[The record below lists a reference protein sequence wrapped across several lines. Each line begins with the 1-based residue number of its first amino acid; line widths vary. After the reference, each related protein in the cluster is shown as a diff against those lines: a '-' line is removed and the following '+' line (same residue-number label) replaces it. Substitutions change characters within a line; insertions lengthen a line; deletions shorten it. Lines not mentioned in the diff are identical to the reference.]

1 MIVDWYR
8 PIWGQTSAKPCP
20 HENNAKLSGYSDD
33 WSGTALRVST
43 RLWRE
48 SAILGACACA
58 LGLGVWI
65 GSQSSWFIDRAAPI
79 ANGLVFENPRP
90 ISTFRLI
97 DFDQGTFSVDQLK
110 GRWSF
115 IYFGYSTCGQ
125 VCTET
130 LTELKHLILAL
141 SSLDNAQ
148 PIQVVFVTVDP
159 GRDSASR
166 LKTYLREFDSTFIGI
181 TGDINTLAFF
191 AAELAAPFT
200 LGPDAGESYTLDH
213 SNSIMLINP
222 SAALQAVLAPPHD
235 AQRLQ
240 ADFGAIVRWRQTSR

>member
-1 MIVDWYR
+1 M
-8 PIWGQTSAKPCP
+8 
-20 HENNAKLSGYSDD
+20 
-33 WSGTALRVST
+33 
-43 RLWRE
+43 
-48 SAILGACACA
+48 GACACA
-58 LGLGVWI
+58 LGLGVWV

-97 DFDQGTFSVDQLK
+97 DFDQGAFSVDQLK

-130 LTELKHLILAL
+130 LIELNRLILAL
-141 SSLDNAQ
+141 SSQDNSQ

-181 TGDINTLAFF
+181 TGDIDTLAFF

-200 LGPDAGESYTLDH
+200 LGPDAGESYALDH

-240 ADFGAIVRWRQTSR
+240 ADFGAIVRWWQTSR

>member
-43 RLWRE
+43 RFWRE

-110 GRWSF
+110 DRWSF
-115 IYFGYSTCGQ
+115 IYFGYSACGQ

-130 LTELKHLILAL
+130 LTELKRLILAL
-141 SSLDNAQ
+141 SSLDNAL

-200 LGPDAGESYTLDH
+200 LDPDAGESYALDH

-240 ADFGAIVRWRQTSR
+240 ADFGAIVRWWQTSR

>member
-43 RLWRE
+43 RFWRE

-97 DFDQGTFSVDQLK
+97 DFDQGAFSVDQLK
-110 GRWSF
+110 DRWSF
-115 IYFGYSTCGQ
+115 IYFGYSACGQ

-130 LTELKHLILAL
+130 LIELKRLILAL
-141 SSLDNAQ
+141 SSLDNAL

-200 LGPDAGESYTLDH
+200 LDPNAGESYALDH

-240 ADFGAIVRWRQTSR
+240 ADFGAIVRWWQTSR

>member
-1 MIVDWYR
+1 M
-8 PIWGQTSAKPCP
+8 
-20 HENNAKLSGYSDD
+20 
-33 WSGTALRVST
+33 RVSS
-43 RLWRE
+43 RFWRE

-65 GSQSSWFIDRAAPI
+65 GSQASWFIDRTAPI

-90 ISTFRLI
+90 ISTFQLI

-130 LTELKHLILAL
+130 LTELKRLILAL

-148 PIQVVFVTVDP
+148 PIQIVFVTVDP

-200 LGPDAGESYTLDH
+200 LGPDAGESYALDH
-213 SNSIMLINP
+213 SNSIMQLSRRCWHLPTMHSACKLISVRSFDGGKHHADCLLHHRHFNDKRARP
-222 SAALQAVLAPPHD
+222 DSESPT
-235 AQRLQ
+235 AQK
-240 ADFGAIVRWRQTSR
+240 ANHV

>member
-1 MIVDWYR
+1 M
-8 PIWGQTSAKPCP
+8 
-20 HENNAKLSGYSDD
+20 
-33 WSGTALRVST
+33 RVST

-110 GRWSF
+110 DRWSF
-115 IYFGYSTCGQ
+115 IYFGYSACGQ

-130 LTELKHLILAL
+130 LTELKRLLLAL
-141 SSLDNAQ
+141 SSLDNAL

-159 GRDSASR
+159 GRDSTSR

-200 LGPDAGESYTLDH
+200 LGPDAGESYALDH

-240 ADFGAIVRWRQTSR
+240 ADFRAIVRWWQTSR

>member
-43 RLWRE
+43 RFWRE

-110 GRWSF
+110 DRWSF
-115 IYFGYSTCGQ
+115 IYFGYSACGQ

-130 LTELKHLILAL
+130 LTELKRLILAL

-200 LGPDAGESYTLDH
+200 LDPDAGESYALDH

-240 ADFGAIVRWRQTSR
+240 ADFGAIVRWWQTSR

>member
-1 MIVDWYR
+1 M
-8 PIWGQTSAKPCP
+8 
-20 HENNAKLSGYSDD
+20 
-33 WSGTALRVST
+33 RVSA
-43 RLWRE
+43 RFWRE

-58 LGLGVWI
+58 LGLGVWV

-97 DFDQGTFSVDQLK
+97 DFDGGAFSVDRLK

-130 LTELKHLILAL
+130 LIELKRLILAL
-141 SSLDNAQ
+141 SSQDNSQ

-159 GRDSASR
+159 GRDLASR

-200 LGPDAGESYTLDH
+200 LVPDAGKSNLPDH

-235 AQRLQ
+235 AQRLL
-240 ADFGAIVRWRQTSR
+240 ADFGAIVRWWETSR

>member
-33 WSGTALRVST
+33 WSGTALRVSS

-110 GRWSF
+110 DRWSF
-115 IYFGYSTCGQ
+115 IYFGYSACGQ

-130 LTELKHLILAL
+130 LTELKRLILAL
-141 SSLDNAQ
+141 SSLDNAL

-200 LGPDAGESYTLDH
+200 LGPDAGESYALDH

-240 ADFGAIVRWRQTSR
+240 ADFGAIVRWWQTSR

>member
-1 MIVDWYR
+1 M
-8 PIWGQTSAKPCP
+8 
-20 HENNAKLSGYSDD
+20 
-33 WSGTALRVST
+33 RVST

-97 DFDQGTFSVDQLK
+97 DFDKGTFSVDQLK
-110 GRWSF
+110 DRWSF
-115 IYFGYSTCGQ
+115 IYFGYSACGQ

-130 LTELKHLILAL
+130 LTELKRLILAL
-141 SSLDNAQ
+141 SSLDNAL

-200 LGPDAGESYTLDH
+200 LGPGAGESYALDH

-235 AQRLQ
+235 ARRLQ
-240 ADFGAIVRWRQTSR
+240 ADFDAIVRWWQTSR

>member
-1 MIVDWYR
+1 M
-8 PIWGQTSAKPCP
+8 
-20 HENNAKLSGYSDD
+20 
-33 WSGTALRVST
+33 RVST

-110 GRWSF
+110 DRWSF
-115 IYFGYSTCGQ
+115 IYFGYSACGQ

-130 LTELKHLILAL
+130 LTELKRLILTL

-200 LGPDAGESYTLDH
+200 LGPDAGESYALDH

-240 ADFGAIVRWRQTSR
+240 ADFGAIVRWWQTSR

>member
-1 MIVDWYR
+1 
-8 PIWGQTSAKPCP
+8 
-20 HENNAKLSGYSDD
+20 
-33 WSGTALRVST
+33 
-43 RLWRE
+43 
-48 SAILGACACA
+48 
-58 LGLGVWI
+58 
-65 GSQSSWFIDRAAPI
+65 
-79 ANGLVFENPRP
+79 LVFENPRP

-97 DFDQGTFSVDQLK
+97 DFDRGTFSVNQLK

-115 IYFGYSTCGQ
+115 IYFGYSTCGH

-130 LTELKHLILAL
+130 LTELKRLILAL
-141 SSLDNAQ
+141 SSQDNAQ

-159 GRDSASR
+159 GRDSAIR

-181 TGDINTLAFF
+181 TGDINTLAIF

-200 LGPDAGESYTLDH
+200 LDPDAGESNAIDH

-240 ADFGAIVRWRQTSR
+240 ADFGAIVQWWQTSR

>member
-43 RLWRE
+43 RFWRE

-97 DFDQGTFSVDQLK
+97 DFDQGAFSVDQLK
-110 GRWSF
+110 DRWSF
-115 IYFGYSTCGQ
+115 IYFGYSACGQ

-130 LTELKHLILAL
+130 LTELKRLILAL
-141 SSLDNAQ
+141 SSLDNAL

-159 GRDSASR
+159 GRDSTSR

-200 LGPDAGESYTLDH
+200 LGPDAGESYALDH

-240 ADFGAIVRWRQTSR
+240 ADFGAIVRWWQTSR

>member
-20 HENNAKLSGYSDD
+20 DENNAKLSGYSDD

-43 RLWRE
+43 RFWRE
-48 SAILGACACA
+48 STILGACACA

-110 GRWSF
+110 DRWSF
-115 IYFGYSTCGQ
+115 IYFGYSACGQ

-130 LTELKHLILAL
+130 LIELKRLILAL
-141 SSLDNAQ
+141 SSLDNAL

-200 LGPDAGESYTLDH
+200 LGPDAGESYALDH

-240 ADFGAIVRWRQTSR
+240 ADFGAIVRWWQTSR

>member
-8 PIWGQTSAKPCP
+8 PIWGLTSAKPCP

-110 GRWSF
+110 DRWSF
-115 IYFGYSTCGQ
+115 IYFGYSACGQ

-130 LTELKHLILAL
+130 LTELKRLILAL
-141 SSLDNAQ
+141 SSLDNAL

-200 LGPDAGESYTLDH
+200 LGPDAGESYALDH

-240 ADFGAIVRWRQTSR
+240 ADFGAIVRWWQTSR

>member
-1 MIVDWYR
+1 
-8 PIWGQTSAKPCP
+8 
-20 HENNAKLSGYSDD
+20 
-33 WSGTALRVST
+33 
-43 RLWRE
+43 
-48 SAILGACACA
+48 
-58 LGLGVWI
+58 VWI

-79 ANGLVFENPRP
+79 ANGLVFENPLP

-97 DFDQGTFSVDQLK
+97 DFDQGAFSVAQLK

-130 LTELKHLILAL
+130 LIELKRLILAL
-141 SSLDNAQ
+141 SSQDNSQ

-181 TGDINTLAFF
+181 TGDIDTLAFF
-191 AAELAAPFT
+191 AAELAAPFM
-200 LGPDAGESYTLDH
+200 LDAGESNALNH

-240 ADFGAIVRWRQTSR
+240 ADFGAIVRWWQTSR

>member
-20 HENNAKLSGYSDD
+20 DENNAKLSGYSDD

-43 RLWRE
+43 RFWRE

-110 GRWSF
+110 DRWSF
-115 IYFGYSTCGQ
+115 IYFGYSACGQ

-130 LTELKHLILAL
+130 LTELKRLILAL

-200 LGPDAGESYTLDH
+200 LGPDAGESYALDH

-240 ADFGAIVRWRQTSR
+240 ADFGAIVRWWQTSR

>member
-1 MIVDWYR
+1 M
-8 PIWGQTSAKPCP
+8 
-20 HENNAKLSGYSDD
+20 
-33 WSGTALRVST
+33 RVST

-110 GRWSF
+110 DRWSF

-130 LTELKHLILAL
+130 LIELKRLILAL
-141 SSLDNAQ
+141 SSLDNAL

-200 LGPDAGESYTLDH
+200 LAPDAGENNVLDH

-240 ADFGAIVRWRQTSR
+240 ADFGAIVRWWQTSR

>member
-1 MIVDWYR
+1 MGV
-8 PIWGQTSAKPCP
+8 
-20 HENNAKLSGYSDD
+20 
-33 WSGTALRVST
+33 
-43 RLWRE
+43 
-48 SAILGACACA
+48 CACA

-110 GRWSF
+110 DRWSF
-115 IYFGYSTCGQ
+115 IYFGYSACGQ

-130 LTELKHLILAL
+130 FTELKRLILAL
-141 SSLDNAQ
+141 SSLDNTL

-200 LGPDAGESYTLDH
+200 LGPDAGESYALDH

-240 ADFGAIVRWRQTSR
+240 ADFGAIVRWWQTSR

>member
-1 MIVDWYR
+1 M
-8 PIWGQTSAKPCP
+8 
-20 HENNAKLSGYSDD
+20 
-33 WSGTALRVST
+33 RVSA
-43 RLWRE
+43 RFWRE

-110 GRWSF
+110 DRWSF
-115 IYFGYSTCGQ
+115 IYFGYSACGQ

-130 LTELKHLILAL
+130 LTELKRLLLAL
-141 SSLDNAQ
+141 SSLDNAL

-159 GRDSASR
+159 GRGSTSR

-200 LGPDAGESYTLDH
+200 LGPDAGESYALDH

-222 SAALQAVLAPPHD
+222 SAALQAVLTPPHD
-235 AQRLQ
+235 AQRLL
-240 ADFGAIVRWRQTSR
+240 ADFGAIVRWWETSR

>member
-1 MIVDWYR
+1 M
-8 PIWGQTSAKPCP
+8 
-20 HENNAKLSGYSDD
+20 
-33 WSGTALRVST
+33 RVST

-48 SAILGACACA
+48 SAILGVCACA

-110 GRWSF
+110 DRWSF
-115 IYFGYSTCGQ
+115 IYFGYSACGQ

-130 LTELKHLILAL
+130 LTELKRLILAL
-141 SSLDNAQ
+141 SSLDNTL

-200 LGPDAGESYTLDH
+200 LGPDAGESYALDH

-240 ADFGAIVRWRQTSR
+240 ADFGAIVRWWQTSR

>member
-1 MIVDWYR
+1 M
-8 PIWGQTSAKPCP
+8 
-20 HENNAKLSGYSDD
+20 
-33 WSGTALRVST
+33 RVST

-110 GRWSF
+110 DRWSF
-115 IYFGYSTCGQ
+115 IYFGYSACGQ

-130 LTELKHLILAL
+130 LTELKRLILAL
-141 SSLDNAQ
+141 SSLDNAL

-159 GRDSASR
+159 GRDSTSR

-200 LGPDAGESYTLDH
+200 LDADAGESYALDH

-240 ADFGAIVRWRQTSR
+240 ADFGAIVRWWQTSR

>member
-43 RLWRE
+43 RFWRE

-97 DFDQGTFSVDQLK
+97 DFDQGAFSVDQLK

-130 LTELKHLILAL
+130 LIELKRLILAL
-141 SSLDNAQ
+141 SSLDNAL

-200 LGPDAGESYTLDH
+200 LGPDAGESYALDH

-240 ADFGAIVRWRQTSR
+240 ADFGAIVRWWQTSR

>member
-1 MIVDWYR
+1 M
-8 PIWGQTSAKPCP
+8 
-20 HENNAKLSGYSDD
+20 
-33 WSGTALRVST
+33 
-43 RLWRE
+43 
-48 SAILGACACA
+48 
-58 LGLGVWI
+58 LGLGVWV
-65 GSQSSWFIDRAAPI
+65 GSQSSWFIDRTAQI

-90 ISTFRLI
+90 ISKFQLI
-97 DFDQGTFSVDQLK
+97 DFYQETFSVDQLK
-110 GRWSF
+110 GKLSF
-115 IYFGYSTCGQ
+115 VYLGYSTCGQ
-125 VCTET
+125 ICTES

-141 SSLDNAQ
+141 SPQDNAQ

-166 LKTYLREFDSTFIGI
+166 LKTYLREVDSTFIGI
-181 TGDINTLAFF
+181 TGDINALAFF

-200 LGPDAGESYTLDH
+200 LDHNAGGSDALGH

-240 ADFGAIVRWRQTSR
+240 ADFGAIVRWWQTSR

>member
-110 GRWSF
+110 DRWSF
-115 IYFGYSTCGQ
+115 IYFGYSACGQ

-130 LTELKHLILAL
+130 LTELKRLILAL
-141 SSLDNAQ
+141 SSLDNAL

-200 LGPDAGESYTLDH
+200 LDPNAGESYALDH

-240 ADFGAIVRWRQTSR
+240 ADFGAIVRWWQTSR

>member
-1 MIVDWYR
+1 M
-8 PIWGQTSAKPCP
+8 
-20 HENNAKLSGYSDD
+20 
-33 WSGTALRVST
+33 RVST

-48 SAILGACACA
+48 SAILGVCACA

-110 GRWSF
+110 DRWSF
-115 IYFGYSTCGQ
+115 IYFGYSACGQ

-130 LTELKHLILAL
+130 LTELKRLILAL
-141 SSLDNAQ
+141 SSLDNAL

-200 LGPDAGESYTLDH
+200 LGPDAGESYALDH

-240 ADFGAIVRWRQTSR
+240 ADFGAIVRWWQTSR

>member
-43 RLWRE
+43 RFWRE

-115 IYFGYSTCGQ
+115 IYFGYSACGQ

-130 LTELKHLILAL
+130 LTELKRLILAL
-141 SSLDNAQ
+141 SSLDNAL

-200 LGPDAGESYTLDH
+200 LGPDAGESYALDH

-240 ADFGAIVRWRQTSR
+240 ADFGAIVRWWQTSR

>member
-1 MIVDWYR
+1 
-8 PIWGQTSAKPCP
+8 
-20 HENNAKLSGYSDD
+20 
-33 WSGTALRVST
+33 LRVST

-48 SAILGACACA
+48 SAILGVCACA

-110 GRWSF
+110 DRWSF
-115 IYFGYSTCGQ
+115 IYFGYSACGQ

-130 LTELKHLILAL
+130 LTELKRLILAL
-141 SSLDNAQ
+141 SSLDNAL

-200 LGPDAGESYTLDH
+200 LGPDAGESYALDH

-240 ADFGAIVRWRQTSR
+240 ADFGAIVRWWQTSR

>member
-1 MIVDWYR
+1 M
-8 PIWGQTSAKPCP
+8 
-20 HENNAKLSGYSDD
+20 
-33 WSGTALRVST
+33 
-43 RLWRE
+43 
-48 SAILGACACA
+48 GACACA

-97 DFDQGTFSVDQLK
+97 DFDQGAFSVAQLK

-130 LTELKHLILAL
+130 LIELKRLILAL
-141 SSLDNAQ
+141 SSQDNAK

-159 GRDSASR
+159 GRDSAGR
-166 LKTYLREFDSTFIGI
+166 LKSYLREFDSTFIGI

-200 LGPDAGESYTLDH
+200 LGPDAGESYALDH

-235 AQRLQ
+235 AQRLL
-240 ADFGAIVRWRQTSR
+240 ADFGAIVRWWETSR